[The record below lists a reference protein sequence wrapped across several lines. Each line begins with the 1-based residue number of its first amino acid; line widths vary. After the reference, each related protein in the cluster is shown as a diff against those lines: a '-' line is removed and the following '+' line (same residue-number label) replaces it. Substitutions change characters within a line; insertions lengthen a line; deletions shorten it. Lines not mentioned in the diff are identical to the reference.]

1 MKWFY
6 FLITLLFLFFSSLVR
21 GDERVILNVFHAGSL
36 AVPFDKMERVFEA
49 KYPSIDVRCEAS
61 GSVLAVRKVIDL
73 HKPCDVIAVA
83 DYDIIPKM
91 MFPAYT
97 DHVKLFARNEI
108 VLCYTNKSLYRRE
121 INTQNWYQILGRPN
135 VKWAFANPNDDPCG
149 YRTLMTIA
157 LSSIYY
163 HQPDLLQV
171 LLEKL
176 SDIYWHETNAGIL
189 IVPPVNLTTKDC
201 KIFVRSKSVELLG
214 LLESGAIDYAF
225 EYKSVAEQHKLPYL
239 NLPAQINLSNL
250 KHKAFYAKV
259 RVKLANGKVLQG
271 KPIVYGI
278 ASLKTAKHPKE
289 ARLWENFVTS
299 EKGAEIL
306 KRCFQTPIFPAEE
319 ITHD

>member
-163 HQPDLLQV
+163 HQPDLLQ
-171 LLEKL
+171 
-176 SDIYWHETNAGIL
+176 
-189 IVPPVNLTTKDC
+189 DC